1 MSDETTVAR
10 APASLEAAVDESLG
24 LKSISIRLQSNLLER
39 LKLIA
44 EVRGIGYQP
53 LVREVLNE
61 FTRNELLRLARIDA
75 DYNKAISKAIRSR
88 P

>member
-1 MSDETTVAR
+1 MSHEKMS
-10 APASLEAAVDESLG
+10 PAFSASVDESIG
-24 LKSISIRLQSNLLER
+24 LKAISLRLHKPLLER

-53 LVREVLNE
+53 LMREVLNE
-61 FTRNELLRLARIDA
+61 FARNELLRLARFDGSYA
-75 DYNKAISKAIRSR
+75 KALGALKAK